1 MNGASPKIMLNLP
14 FVAVT
19 VMMIQGVV
27 SSLDRLVAGI
37 LSLGRFLALPIVV
50 LLFLQWPLRDL
61 VRAYSREANDLGQW
75 LFALYVAI
83 AITAA
88 TRANTH
94 LATDVIARG
103 YSERTRDILAR
114 AGALIGMLPWALFVL
129 IAGKSI
135 VIASVL
141 GREAFPDTANPG
153 YFIVKIALWLLA
165 GLMFVQALID
175 VFASRGRS
183 ST

>member
-1 MNGASPKIMLNLP
+1 MN
-14 FVAVT
+14 T
-19 VMMIQGVV
+19 VLRGI
-27 SSLDRLVAGI
+27 DRLI
-37 LSLGRFLALPIVV
+37 GRIVSIAKWLALPLIV
-50 LLFLQWPLRDL
+50 LLFLQWPLREF
-61 VRAYSREANDLGQW
+61 VHAYSREANDLGQW

-88 TRANTH
+88 TRAHTH

-129 IAGKSI
+129 IAGKNI
-135 VIASVL
+135 VISSVL
-141 GREAFPDTANPG
+141 GLEAFPDTANPG
-153 YFIVKIALWLLA
+153 YFIVKIALLLLA